1 MSGPALPALE
11 GGSPVRAERLPFFR
25 SSFGETEIEAVL
37 DTLRSGWLTVGPKT
51 SKFSEAFLAATE
63 LPFGVPVNSCTS
75 ALLLALKVLGI
86 GEGDEVIT
94 TPNTFTASVSM
105 IHQAGA
111 SPVLADIELE
121 TYGLDPAKV
130 EAAITNRTRAIL
142 PVHYGGQAC
151 YIEALREIAHRR
163 GLLLVEDVAHG
174 FGAELNGRH
183 IGHHGE
189 AAAFSF
195 YATKNLSTGEGGYLA
210 CASAELEEEAALM
223 GFHGMDRDAWKR
235 YGDRG
240 SWYYEVKRFGYK
252 FNMTDIQAA
261 MGLVQLARA
270 VELRDARRK
279 VVEQYQAAFAGRE
292 ELILPATRDG
302 ALHAWHLYVPRLAKG
317 ALRIGRDEFLKA
329 LTAEGISPSLH
340 FIPIHHH
347 PVHREYHGDLGH
359 KLPRSEEFYEGCF
372 SLPLF
377 PTQTSL
383 ETDQVIEAVLKLL
396 DYYGT

>member
-1 MSGPALPALE
+1 MIASKKPALE
-11 GGSPVRAERLPFFR
+11 GGTPVRAERLPFFR
-25 SSFGETEIEAVL
+25 SSFGEEEIEAVL

-51 SKFSEAFLAATE
+51 ARFGEEFLAVTG
-63 LPFGVPVNSCTS
+63 LPHGLPVNSCTS
-75 ALLLALKVLGI
+75 AMLLALKVLGI

-94 TPNTFTASVSM
+94 TPNTFTATVSV

-130 EAAITNRTRAIL
+130 EEAITDRTKAIL
-142 PVHYGGQAC
+142 AVHYGGQPC
-151 YIEALREIAHRR
+151 RIEALRELADRR

-174 FGAELNGRH
+174 FGTELDGRH
-183 IGHHGE
+183 IGHHGD

-195 YATKNLSTGEGGYLA
+195 YATKSLSTGEGGFLA

-240 SWYYEVKRFGYK
+240 GWYYEVKRFGYK
-252 FNMTDIQAA
+252 FNMTDLQAA
-261 MGLVQLARA
+261 MGLVQLARME
-270 VELRDARRK
+270 ELRAARRN
-279 VVEQYQAAFAGRE
+279 VVADYERAFAGRE

-302 ALHAWHLYVPRLAKG
+302 ALHAWHLYVPRLAPG

-347 PVHREYHGDLGH
+347 PVHRAYHGDVSAQ
-359 KLPRSEEFYEGCF
+359 LPAVEQFYEGCF

-377 PTQTSL
+377 PTQSEE
-383 ETDQVIEAVLKLL
+383 ETGQVVEAVLKLL
-396 DYYGT
+396 DYYGS